1 METFCRKAD
10 TSNPMHQTLRRL
22 SIFTWAVLP
31 AFLLLACNRE
41 PRAATS
47 DDLPDALPPAQA
59 SIQIEKTF
67 AANTDEWAK
76 NTAMAAAQALK
87 NNQYDV
93 AYATLQQLKTSGKLT
108 PGEDMAVRNAIIGNS
123 IACTKAAERGD
134 AKAAEMMKSF
144 R

>member
-1 METFCRKAD
+1 MATFRRKAH
-10 TSNPMHQTLRRL
+10 TSNAMHQTLRRL
-22 SIFTWAVLP
+22 SIFSWTILP

-67 AANTDEWAK
+67 ATSTDQWAK
-76 NTAMAAAQALK
+76 DTAKAAAKALRDK
-87 NNQYDV
+87 QYDV